1 MNFSK
6 VIEIDIW
13 SNFGCFTKP
22 DSTSGGRLT
31 YLIPPKTAIIGII
44 GAILGYNFDEYEEIE
59 NGTKKYLIEEL
70 YDIKISIQSL
80 FDLKTKRVT
89 FNRVDGTIEK
99 TKIQNIHQDVL
110 INPYYKLFISFPE
123 YLKDKE
129 ELFLNRTKDHE
140 TIYHVYM
147 GRNEFPLSYKLCNV
161 FDYESEIITSENCE
175 NFFGNDEKIYGL
187 INREK
192 INEVEL
198 KAIDKTDLNENS
210 IIFQFKK
217 NNEMKLKSFYEY
229 ILPEYPIK
237 RTNFTDFVY
246 SEVSFYSEKDFK
258 DCYFSKLSIKN
269 NASVELT
276 KIGEHEWI
284 LMI

>member
-44 GAILGYNFDEYEEIE
+44 GSILGYDFDEFEKDENEIK
-59 NGTKKYLIEEL
+59 NYKIEEL
-70 YDIKISIQSL
+70 YAIKISIQPL

-89 FNRVDGTIEK
+89 FNRVDGTTEK
-99 TKIQNIHQDVL
+99 LKIQNIHQDIL
-110 INPYYKLFISFPE
+110 INPYYKLFLSFPNC
-123 YLKDKE
+123 LKDKE
-129 ELFLNRTKDHE
+129 ELFLKRINDHE
-140 TIYHVYM
+140 TVYHLYM
-147 GRNEFPLSYKLCNV
+147 GRNEFPLSYKVCKI
-161 FDYESEIITSENCE
+161 FDYESKILNSQNCE
-175 NFFGNDEKIYGL
+175 SFFENDEKIYGL
-187 INREK
+187 INREN
-192 INEVEL
+192 INDIEL
-198 KAIDKTDLNENS
+198 KAIDKTDLNENV

-229 ILPEYPIK
+229 VIPEYPIK
-237 RTNFTDFVY
+237 RTNFTNFVY
-246 SEVSFYSEKDFK
+246 SEVSFYSEDDFK
-258 DCYFSKLSIKN
+258 SCFFSKLSIKN
-269 NASVELT
+269 NSTVELT

-284 LMI
+284 SMI